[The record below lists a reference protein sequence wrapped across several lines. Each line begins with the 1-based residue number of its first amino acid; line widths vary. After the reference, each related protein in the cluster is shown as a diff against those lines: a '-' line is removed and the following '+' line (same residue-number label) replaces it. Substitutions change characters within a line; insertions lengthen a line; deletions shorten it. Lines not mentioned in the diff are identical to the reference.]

1 VVSPL
6 IVIFAREDDRHA
18 VAVAGILERNHGKA
32 VSIVNLSAFPA
43 LLRLGARFSPVERGG
58 FFIDPQGRRT
68 DFAAI
73 ESFWWRRPQALLPD
87 PAITD
92 AQAQQ
97 FAVQESLSA
106 LYGVLRCCP
115 GLWVND
121 IEHDSNADYKPR
133 QLAAMQRIG
142 LPLPDTLITND
153 PDEARAFFDAHRGE
167 VVYKAFNQRG
177 LIWLPTRRLAADD
190 LVHLDA
196 LRFAPVIFQ
205 QLIEGVRDIRVT
217 VVGDQV
223 FATEFAIENAGC
235 IDHRLLLA
243 TAPCA
248 AHRLPGAVERQ
259 ALRLVRELG
268 LEYGSIDLRMT
279 AAGEYFFFELNTAG
293 EFLYLEERTGQ
304 PIAAAVAAHLAAGR
318 PAAPVDA
325 GVPARRAERAMA
337 NV

>member
-1 VVSPL
+1 M

-18 VAVAGILERNHGKA
+18 AAVAGLLEREHRAA
-32 VSIVNLSAFPA
+32 VSIFNLSTFPA
-43 LLRLGARFSPVERGG
+43 SLRLGARFSSAERGG
-58 FFIDPQGRRT
+58 FFVDAQGRRI
-68 DFAAI
+68 DFDAI

-133 QLAAMQRIG
+133 QLAAMQRLG
-142 LPLPDTLITND
+142 LPIPDTLITND
-153 PDEARAFFDAHRGE
+153 PDEARAFFDRHRGE

-177 LIWLPTRRLAADD
+177 LIWLPTRRLIAAD
-190 LVHLDA
+190 LAHLDA

-205 QLIEGVRDIRVT
+205 RLIEGVHDIRVT
-217 VVGDQV
+217 VVGDEV
-223 FATEFAIENAGC
+223 FATEFTIENADC

-243 TAPCA
+243 TAPCS

-259 ALRLVRELG
+259 VIRLVRDLK

-318 PAAPVDA
+318 PATAVDA
-325 GVPARRAERAMA
+325 GIPARHAERAMA

>member
-1 VVSPL
+1 V

-18 VAVAGILERNHGKA
+18 TAVAGILKREHRKA
-32 VSIVNLSAFPA
+32 VAIFNLSTFPA
-43 LLRLGARFSPVERGG
+43 SLRLGARFSSAECGG
-58 FFIDPQGRRT
+58 FFIDPEGRRI
-68 DFAAI
+68 DFDSI

-87 PAITD
+87 PAIPD

-115 GLWVND
+115 GLWIND

-133 QLAAMQRIG
+133 QLAAMQRIA
-142 LPLPDTLITND
+142 LPMPDTLITND
-153 PDEARAFFDAHRGE
+153 PNEARTFFDRHRGE

-177 LIWLPTRRLAADD
+177 LIWLPTRRLTAGD
-190 LVHLDA
+190 LVHLDT

-205 QLIEGVRDIRVT
+205 RLIEGVRDIRVT
-217 VVGDQV
+217 VVGDDV
-223 FATEFAIENAGC
+223 FATEFAIENADC

-248 AHRLPGAVERQ
+248 AHRLPAVVERQ
-259 ALRLVRELG
+259 VIRLVRDLK
-268 LEYGSIDLRMT
+268 LEYGSVDLRMT

-293 EFLYLEERTGQ
+293 EFLYLEDRTGQ

-318 PAAPVDA
+318 AATPVDA
-325 GVPARRAERAMA
+325 GLPARHAERAMA